1 MSPDHH
7 KKVVVQE
14 EGNRVREKR
23 IVEDADLENRQIV
36 SKVGQL
42 VWLFFGLLE
51 ALIGFRIILKLI
63 AANPNNWFT
72 NFVYQLSNVFL
83 WPFQNIVSNPSFQN
97 SVIEIT
103 SMIAIL
109 VYAFIAWALVR
120 IIWLVFYRRST
131 SRVTTYEKEE
141 I

>member
-1 MSPDHH
+1 MSPDRH

-14 EGNRVREKR
+14 EGDRVREER
-23 IVEDADLENRQIV
+23 IVEDADLENRQMV

-83 WPFQNIVSNPSFQN
+83 WPFQNIVTNPSFQN

-120 IIWLVFYRRST
+120 LIWLVFYRRST